1 MFSIGLF
8 KSRIQLKE
16 FSFYLLMQLIV
27 LPHDNFVDDLAL
39 RDLSRAVRVADAV
52 LGAVAGRH
60 DPLAVDESAGA
71 DLVDARAADFYV
83 GRPRRICVWC

>member
-1 MFSIGLF
+1 
-8 KSRIQLKE
+8 
-16 FSFYLLMQLIV
+16 MQLIV